1 MAARRGS
8 FDAAVDYSLLPFDA
22 PTPAPEVKEEP
33 APRASGTKRSL
44 PQDAKARKA
53 SREKQRRSVINER
66 FQELSRI
73 VDPESTHKGDKGNIL
88 GLAIKELRRV
98 HDENWELKEQNLKL
112 EDMLCAERHA
122 AHQRNLAGAGLG
134 EQGLGG
140 QGLRTDDVIG
150 QFKLDFG
157 AVGANTGMFNFLGP
171 EAFDEA
177 EDPRL
182 RAPAA

>member
-66 FQELSRI
+66 FQELSQI

-88 GLAIKELRRV
+88 GLAIKELRRA
-98 HDENWELKEQNLKL
+98 HGENWELKEQNLKL
-112 EDMLCAERHA
+112 EQMLSAERHA
-122 AHQRNLAGAGLG
+122 ALQRNLAV
-134 EQGLGG
+134 G
-140 QGLRTDDVIG
+140 QGTDDVIG

-157 AVGANTGMFNFLGP
+157 TVGPNTGMFNFLGP

-177 EDPRL
+177 EDARL

>member
-8 FDAAVDYSLLPFDA
+8 FDAVDYSLLPFSA

-44 PQDAKARKA
+44 PVDAKARKA

-66 FQELSRI
+66 FQELSQI

-88 GLAIKELRRV
+88 GLAIKELRRA
-98 HDENWELKEQNLKL
+98 HGENWELKEQNLKL
-112 EDMLCAERHA
+112 EQMLSAARHA
-122 AHQRNLAGAGLG
+122 ALQRNLAV
-134 EQGLGG
+134 G
-140 QGLRTDDVIG
+140 QGTDDVIG

-157 AVGANTGMFNFLGP
+157 TVGPNTGMFNFLGP

-177 EDPRL
+177 EDARL